1 MTSVFLIGAK
11 GQLGQ
16 EIQNNVPREIKLIPF
31 NKDQFNLNYLN
42 KCKNLL
48 NEYKPKWVINCAA
61 YTNVENAESDSNLAF
76 KINSYAPKILA
87 TALEEYGGNFI
98 QISTDFVFDGN
109 KKSPYKPFS
118 DTNPINIYGKSKLAG
133 EIEVLKLKNTNVI
146 RTSWLYGTTGTNFV
160 LKMLELQNRYSLNGK
175 TLKVVSDQYGCP
187 TYTMG
192 LSKLI
197 FRLIY
202 LSENNIIDK
211 SKTPIFHWSD
221 YGITTWYEFSLAI
234 AKIGLKLK
242 ILKKKP
248 EIVPVKSADY
258 LSKCKRPKFS
268 ALECSDTIKVLG
280 INQIDWE
287 ENLFRALNNLK
298 NR

>member
-118 DTNPINIYGKSKLAG
+118 DTNPINIYGK
-133 EIEVLKLKNTNVI
+133 
-146 RTSWLYGTTGTNFV
+146 
-160 LKMLELQNRYSLNGK
+160 Q
-175 TLKVVSDQYGCP
+175 VS
-187 TYTMG
+187 
-192 LSKLI
+192 
-197 FRLIY
+197 R
-202 LSENNIIDK
+202 
-211 SKTPIFHWSD
+211 
-221 YGITTWYEFSLAI
+221 
-234 AKIGLKLK
+234 
-242 ILKKKP
+242 
-248 EIVPVKSADY
+248 
-258 LSKCKRPKFS
+258 R
-268 ALECSDTIKVLG
+268 
-280 INQIDWE
+280 
-287 ENLFRALNNLK
+287 
-298 NR
+298 